1 MRNQSD
7 YWDRGTAKTFTHP
20 LSDDFL
26 AALQPS
32 DRILDYGCGYGRS
45 LAQLAGFGFTNTVGV
60 DFSRE
65 MVARGRREQPSLDLR
80 HIERPSLDEPDG
92 SFDAAMLLAVL
103 TCIVGN
109 DEQTAVLREIR
120 RLLRPGGVLFISD
133 MPLQDD
139 ERNRARYAEGTG
151 HGPYGTFATG
161 DGGVVRH
168 HSEDHIQGLL
178 KGFSPISTRRI
189 DLTTM
194 HGNPATGVQ
203 LVAQKFMDPERSEGS
218 HAS

>member
-1 MRNQSD
+1 MRDQSG
-7 YWDRGTAKTFTHP
+7 YWDRSAGKTFTHP
-20 LSDDFL
+20 LNEDFL
-26 AALQPS
+26 AALRPG

-45 LAQLAGFGFTNTVGV
+45 LAQLAGLGFTNSVGV

-65 MVARGRREQPSLDLR
+65 MIVRGRREQPGLDLR
-80 HIERPSLDEPDG
+80 PIECPTLDEPDG

-103 TCIVGN
+103 TCIVG
-109 DEQTAVLREIR
+109 DDDQVAVLREIR

-133 MPLQDD
+133 MPLQEDQ
-139 ERNRARYAEGTG
+139 RNRARYAESVA
-151 HGPYGTFATG
+151 HGPYGTFDTG

-168 HSEDHIQGLL
+168 HGDDHIQGWL
-178 KGFSPISTRRI
+178 KDFTPISIKRI

-203 LVAQKFMDPERSEGS
+203 LVARK
-218 HAS
+218 A

>member
-1 MRNQSD
+1 MPDQSG
-7 YWDRGTAKTFTHP
+7 YWDRGAGKTFTHP

-26 AALQPS
+26 ATLRPG

-45 LAQLAGFGFTNTVGV
+45 LGQLASLGFTNTVGI

-65 MVARGRREQPSLDLR
+65 MVARGRREQPGLDLR
-80 HIERPSLDEPDG
+80 HIERPLLDEPDG
-92 SFDAAMLLAVL
+92 SFDAVMILAVL
-103 TCIVGN
+103 TCVAGD
-109 DEQTAVLREIR
+109 DEQAAVLREIH

-133 MPLQDD
+133 MPFQDD
-139 ERNRARYAEGTG
+139 DRNRARYAEGASL
-151 HGPYGTFATG
+151 GPYGTFDTG

-168 HSEDHIQGLL
+168 HAEDHILGWLS
-178 KGFSPISTRRI
+178 GFEPISQKRI

-203 LVAQKFMDPERSEGS
+203 LVARKV
-218 HAS
+218 